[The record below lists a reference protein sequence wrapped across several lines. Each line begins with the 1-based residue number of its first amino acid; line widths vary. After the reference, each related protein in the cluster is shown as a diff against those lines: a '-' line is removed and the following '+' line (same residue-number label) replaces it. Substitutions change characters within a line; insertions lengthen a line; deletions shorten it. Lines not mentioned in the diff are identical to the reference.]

1 MGTVSPQAK
10 SLAGRAVPLANLSRM
25 QNAGADNRIEIHSKD
40 NKTVKLA
47 ASLAEKKHRDALGAY
62 LIEGPNLVR
71 EALQQGVKI
80 QFIFTGAGAL
90 SQQQEIEEIL
100 RLAEFSDSA
109 VCVLS
114 EDCFAKI
121 ATSSTPQPIMAVA
134 EKRTWQIRDVFS
146 PGGNVLVLDRIQDPG
161 NLGTLLRTAEA
172 TGFSGALLIK
182 GGADPYGPKAV
193 RAGAGCVFRF
203 PLLLCSSPAD
213 ALALLTEQRKTVW
226 TADME
231 GTPCFEADLAQN
243 VAVVIGNEGN
253 GADALFK
260 ENNGR
265 VTVPMAGKTESL
277 NAGIAAAILM
287 YESMRQRRTQDVR
300 YDTATL

>member
-1 MGTVSPQAK
+1 MQH
-10 SLAGRAVPLANLSRM
+10 AGRN
-25 QNAGADNRIEIHSKD
+25 NCIEIHSKD

-47 ASLAEKKHRDALGAY
+47 ASLAEKKHRDAMGAY

-71 EALQQGVKI
+71 EALQQGVRI

-90 SQQQEIEEIL
+90 NQQQEIQDIL
-100 RLAEFSDSA
+100 SLAEDSDSA

-121 ATSSTPQPIMAVA
+121 ATSQTPQPIMAVA
-134 EKRTWQIRDVFS
+134 EKRTWQMRDVFS

-172 TGFSGALLIK
+172 TGFAGALIVK

-203 PLLLCSSPAD
+203 PLLLCESPAE
-213 ALALLTEQRKTVW
+213 ALDILAEQRKQVW

-231 GTPCFEADLAQN
+231 GTPCYDAELAQN
-243 VAVVIGNEGN
+243 VAIVIGNEGN

-260 ENNGR
+260 ENSGR
-265 VTVPMAGKTESL
+265 VTVPMAGQTESL
-277 NAGIAAAILM
+277 NAGIAAAVLM
-287 YESMRQRRTQDVR
+287 YESLRQRAARSVR
-300 YDTATL
+300 ENTATL

>member
-1 MGTVSPQAK
+1 MQH
-10 SLAGRAVPLANLSRM
+10 AGRN
-25 QNAGADNRIEIHSKD
+25 NCIEIHSKD

-71 EALQQGVKI
+71 EALQQGVRI

-90 SQQQEIEEIL
+90 NQQQEIQDIL
-100 RLAEFSDSA
+100 SLAEDSDSA

-121 ATSSTPQPIMAVA
+121 ATSQTPQPIMAVA
-134 EKRTWQIRDVFS
+134 EKRTWQMRDVFS

-172 TGFSGALLIK
+172 TGFAGALIVK

-203 PLLLCSSPAD
+203 PLLLCESPAE
-213 ALALLTEQRKTVW
+213 ALDRTGPKCGYRHRKRGERCRRLIQRKQW
-226 TADME
+226 TGHRAHGRADRVLERRHRRGDPDVRIPAPESGAERTGKYSNTLAME
-231 GTPCFEADLAQN
+231 ANLHERKTHTT
-243 VAVVIGNEGN
+243 
-253 GADALFK
+253 DAGSRKEDGKHLFS
-260 ENNGR
+260 
-265 VTVPMAGKTESL
+265 AGS
-277 NAGIAAAILM
+277 
-287 YESMRQRRTQDVR
+287 RRTPH
-300 YDTATL
+300 

>member
-1 MGTVSPQAK
+1 MQH
-10 SLAGRAVPLANLSRM
+10 AGRN
-25 QNAGADNRIEIHSKD
+25 NCIEIHSKD

-71 EALQQGVKI
+71 EALQQGVRI

-90 SQQQEIEEIL
+90 NQQQEIQDIL
-100 RLAEFSDSA
+100 SLAENSDSA

-121 ATSSTPQPIMAVA
+121 ATSQTPQPIMAVA
-134 EKRTWQIRDVFS
+134 EKRTWQMRDVFS

-172 TGFSGALLIK
+172 TGFAGALIVK

-203 PLLLCSSPAD
+203 PLLLCESPAE
-213 ALALLTEQRKTVW
+213 ALDILAKQRKQVW

-231 GTPCFEADLAQN
+231 GTPCYDAELAQN
-243 VAVVIGNEGN
+243 VAIVIGNEGN

-260 ENNGR
+260 ENSGR
-265 VTVPMAGKTESL
+265 VTVPMAGQTESL

-287 YESMRQRRTQDVR
+287 YESLRQRAARSVR
-300 YDTATL
+300 ENTATL